1 MCITF
6 FFIFVAHFFS
16 PFDHFA
22 PCFTNASLL
31 VCGSEGLF
39 ALACEFEPSLFVTC
53 EIVYKWLSNGLAFR
67 CIANQCKF
75 TNKLF

>member
-6 FFIFVAHFFS
+6 SLVFLFFITR
-16 PFDHFA
+16 FDHFA
-22 PCFTNASLL
+22 PCFTNTSLL

-39 ALACEFEPSLFVTC
+39 ALACEFKPSLFVTC
-53 EIVYKWLSNGLAFR
+53 EIVYKWLSNRLAFR
-67 CIANQCKF
+67 CIAINQCKF